1 MGRRSFNGGGTLLV
15 VSEFDHNE
23 MGSPPPNWRS
33 RYMEFSEVKFRQNLR
48 SWLFARRLELEKL
61 IEGDASYILEL
72 DRVKLFL
79 TDLEAHFAEASAYV
93 LGPSREGKGC
103 PETPKARSALPT

>member
-1 MGRRSFNGGGTLLV
+1 MGHRSFNGGGTLLV

-33 RYMEFSEVKFRQNLR
+33 RYEFSEVKFRQNL
-48 SWLFARRLELEKL
+48 SPWLVARRLELETL
-61 IEGDASYILEL
+61 VEGDASYVLEL

-79 TDLEAHFAEASAYV
+79 TDLKAHFAEASAYV
-93 LGPSREGKGC
+93 LGPSMRAK
-103 PETPKARSALPT
+103 ETAPAAGD